1 MRILVT
7 GAAGFIGSHLCEGL
21 ADLGHQVLGLD
32 RYAGY
37 YARSLKEENASDL
50 AERGVDVVSLDLA
63 EDDLAAAVDGVNV
76 IYHCAAQP
84 GIDAA
89 TSFDEFLRDNVVAT
103 QRLAEAVTGSKSLVG
118 FVNIS
123 TSSVYGEVATESE
136 QAVPMPTSRY
146 GVTKLAAEQL
156 VLSYQRSKGLPA
168 CSTRLFSVYGPR
180 ERPEKLYPRLI
191 RAILRDEPFPLYEG
205 SRSHSRSF
213 TYVADIVAGL
223 MSVLDHPEA
232 CQGEIFNIGSD
243 IEITTG
249 EGIEIVEEIIGRS
262 ARIEVQPPRHGDQL
276 RTHANITKARQ
287 VLGYSPETTPQ
298 EGLRAEVEWYKSRI
312 LGRFDA

>member
-21 ADLGHQVLGLD
+21 AVLGHQVLGLD
-32 RYAGY
+32 RYADY

-103 QRLAEAVTGSKSLVG
+103 QRLAEAATGSKSLVG

-223 MSVLDHPEA
+223 MSVLDHLEA

-262 ARIEVQPPRHGDQL
+262 ARIAVQPPRHGDQL
-276 RTHANITKARQ
+276 RTHADITKARQ

>member
-32 RYAGY
+32 RYADY

-103 QRLAEAVTGSKSLVG
+103 QRLAEAATGSKSLVG

-223 MSVLDHPEA
+223 MSVLDHLEA

-276 RTHANITKARQ
+276 RTHADITKARQ

>member
-21 ADLGHQVLGLD
+21 AVLGHQVLGLD
-32 RYAGY
+32 RYADY

-103 QRLAEAVTGSKSLVG
+103 QRLAEAATGSKSLVG

-223 MSVLDHPEA
+223 MSVLDHLEA

-262 ARIEVQPPRHGDQL
+262 ARIAVQPPRHGDQL

>member
-32 RYAGY
+32 RYADY

-103 QRLAEAVTGSKSLVG
+103 QRLAEAATGSKSLVG

-223 MSVLDHPEA
+223 MSVLDHLEA

-262 ARIEVQPPRHGDQL
+262 ARIAVQPPRHGDQL

>member
-32 RYAGY
+32 RYADY

-103 QRLAEAVTGSKSLVG
+103 QRLAEAATGSKSLVG

-223 MSVLDHPEA
+223 MSVLDHLEA

-262 ARIEVQPPRHGDQL
+262 ARIAVQPPRHGDQL
-276 RTHANITKARQ
+276 RTHADITKARQ